1 MNLADLQKN
10 TILKGNNFMFTFKK
24 KKSKTLLTIQQ
35 YYIKYIRANKMP
47 LVKIGLKIQLS
58 HFIKKYMRR

>member
-24 KKSKTLLTIQQ
+24 KKSKTLLTIQ
-35 YYIKYIRANKMP
+35 
-47 LVKIGLKIQLS
+47 
-58 HFIKKYMRR
+58 